1 MQMQVKAAALITVT
15 FISGCGFV
23 PKKPPAPDQGQ
34 RLPINLTAPNP
45 HPWSRTVVN
54 SQVAPRVVTAST
66 TSEQTKPSKPDPI
79 SIDTKAGAIT
89 EREPIAIWP
98 VLLTYNPDEPISS
111 AMSSSPLTKVSFS
124 WPETE
129 APIITN
135 EVKTS
140 QPLIS
145 DTFVEATALAVDLL
159 EVKGTNN
166 AQEVNP
172 QSSEVEASTENLT
185 VEPALDQ
192 PQVTEVDTTIDKKVP
207 LNTDTAQSDTTPTL
221 SEGDDNDSDLK
232 HRDVVEPPSS
242 PALVT
247 WSAQAGMTLSEL
259 LANWGAEQNWIV
271 RWTSETDYRIEA
283 PFSIQEPNFLAAA
296 TNVFNAYRDA
306 GRTFNVTAY
315 ANKVLVVKALTE

>member
-1 MQMQVKAAALITVT
+1 MQLQVKAAALITVT

-23 PKKPPAPDQGQ
+23 PKKPPAPDHGQ

-54 SQVAPRVVTAST
+54 SQVEPRAVTALT
-66 TSEQTKPSKPDPI
+66 TSEQIKPPKPDPV
-79 SIDTKAGAIT
+79 STDTKGDAII

-98 VLLTYNPDEPISS
+98 VLLTYNPDETISS
-111 AMSSSPLTKVSFS
+111 AMSSSSLTKVSFS
-124 WPETE
+124 WPEPQ
-129 APIITN
+129 APIIKN
-135 EVKTS
+135 DVKTS

-145 DTFVEATALAVDLL
+145 ETFVEATALAVDLP
-159 EVKGTNN
+159 EVEGTII

-172 QSSEVEASTENLT
+172 QTSKLAASTENLT
-185 VEPALDQ
+185 VEPAPDQ
-192 PQVTEVDTTIDKKVP
+192 LQLAETDTSIDKKVP
-207 LNTDTAQSDTTPTL
+207 LNTDTAQSDPTRTL
-221 SEGDDNDSDLK
+221 SEGDETDSDLR
-232 HRDVVEPPSS
+232 HRDVVEPPST

-259 LANWGAEQNWIV
+259 LANWGAQQNWIV

-283 PFSIQEPNFLAAA
+283 PFSIQAPNFLAAA

-315 ANKVLVVKALTE
+315 ANKVLVVKALTD

>member
-1 MQMQVKAAALITVT
+1 MKMQVKAAALITVT

-23 PKKPPAPDQGQ
+23 PKKPPAPDHGQ

-54 SQVAPRVVTAST
+54 SQVTPRVVTAST

-98 VLLTYNPDEPISS
+98 VLLTYNPDEIISS

-124 WPETE
+124 WPEPQ

-135 EVKTS
+135 EVKAS
-140 QPLIS
+140 HPLTS
-145 DTFVEATALAVDLL
+145 DTFVEATALAVDLP
-159 EVKGTNN
+159 EVKGTII

-172 QSSEVEASTENLT
+172 QTSEVEASTENLT
-185 VEPALDQ
+185 VEPAPDQ
-192 PQVTEVDTTIDKKVP
+192 PQLTEADTSIDKKVP

-221 SEGDDNDSDLK
+221 SEGDETDSDLK

-242 PALVT
+242 PALVA
-247 WSAQAGMTLSEL
+247 WSAQAGMTLSEI
-259 LANWGAEQNWIV
+259 LANWGAQQNWIV
-271 RWTSETDYRIEA
+271 RWSSETDYRIEA
-283 PFSIQEPNFLAAA
+283 PFSIQAPNFLAAA

-315 ANKVLVVKALTE
+315 ANKVLVVKALTD